1 MAAETEPAEVAA
13 TGGLAGEMEVEAYR
27 RLFPLAFLERHLRES
42 VRPDARRPAEA
53 RPTTVVLGAVSSAH
67 GSALVRLGDTAM
79 LASIKLEVMSPPA
92 ESPDEGS
99 VAVEFHMPPICSPL
113 VRPGRPAEA
122 APVISKALEGVL
134 MSSGML
140 NLKELCLISGK
151 ASWLAYLDIY
161 CLNSDGSLFDAAWIS
176 AVAAFTHLEIP
187 LVSVGDDGRVFT
199 VGGNE
204 GKTKFELVNREKRK
218 LALGDIP
225 FSLTCALHK
234 DSILADPTSEE
245 ESVIETS
252 VTVVVDSS
260 DRLVLIQ
267 KLGGSV
273 TSMATIK
280 ECISLAKERRRK
292 LRDILTDSV
301 EAMEV
306 DQTE

>member
-1 MAAETEPAEVAA
+1 MSAETDATAA
-13 TGGLAGEMEVEAYR
+13 GGLAGEMEVEAYR

-42 VRPDARRPAEA
+42 VRPDARRLAEA
-53 RPTTVVLGAVSSAH
+53 RPTTVALGAVSSAH

-79 LASIKLEVMSPPA
+79 LASIKLEVMSPSA
-92 ESPDEGS
+92 ETPDQGS

-122 APVISKALEGVL
+122 APVISKALEDVL

-151 ASWLAYLDIY
+151 ASWVAYLDVY
-161 CLNSDGSLFDAAWIS
+161 CLNADGSLFDAALIS
-176 AVAAFTHLEIP
+176 VVAAFTHLEIP

-204 GKTKFELVNREKRK
+204 GKSKYELVNREKRK
-218 LALGDIP
+218 LTLGDIP
-225 FSLTCALHK
+225 FPLTCALHK
-234 DSILADPTSEE
+234 DSILADPTAEE
-245 ESVIETS
+245 ESIIETS
-252 VTVVVDSS
+252 VTVVLDSS
-260 DRLVLIQ
+260 GRLVSIQ
-267 KLGGSV
+267 KPGGGV

-280 ECISLAKERRRK
+280 ACIGLAKERGQK
-292 LRDILTDSV
+292 LKEILTDSV

-306 DQTE
+306 DEAE

>member
-1 MAAETEPAEVAA
+1 MAAEMEATE

-42 VRPDARRPAEA
+42 VRPDARRTDEA
-53 RPTTVVLGAVSSAH
+53 RPITVALGAVSSAH

-79 LASIKLEVMSPPA
+79 LASIKLEVMSPSYEA
-92 ESPDEGS
+92 PDEGS
-99 VAVEFHMPPICSPL
+99 VAVEFHMPPICSPV
-113 VRPGRPAEA
+113 VRPGRPAEV
-122 APVISKALEGVL
+122 APVISKTLEDIL

-151 ASWLAYLDIY
+151 ASWLAYLDVY
-161 CLNSDGSLFDAAWIS
+161 CLNADGSLFDAALIS

-204 GKTKFELVNREKRK
+204 GKIKYEVVNREKRK
-218 LALGDIP
+218 ITVTNIP

-234 DSILADPTSEE
+234 DNILADPTAEE
-245 ESVIETS
+245 ESIIETS
-252 VTVVVDSS
+252 MTVVLDSS
-260 DRLVLIQ
+260 DQIVSIQ
-267 KLGGSV
+267 KFGGAV

-280 ECISLAKERRRK
+280 DCISLAKDRRK
-292 LRDILTDSV
+292 KLRGILSV

-306 DQTE
+306 DSHSSDSVN

>member
-1 MAAETEPAEVAA
+1 MATAA
-13 TGGLAGEMEVEAYR
+13 AASGLAGEMEVEAYR
-27 RLFPLAFLERHLRES
+27 RLFPLAFLERHLGQS
-42 VRPDARRPAEA
+42 IRPDARRLSQVRE
-53 RPTTVVLGAVSSAH
+53 TTVALGAVSTAH
-67 GSALVRLGDTAM
+67 GSALVRLGDTTMIA
-79 LASIKLEVMSPPA
+79 AVKLEVMSPTA

-99 VAVEFHMPPICSPL
+99 VVVEFHMPPICSPL
-113 VRPGRPAEA
+113 VRPGRPADA
-122 APVISKALEGVL
+122 APVISKALEDVL

-161 CLNSDGSLFDAAWIS
+161 CLNADGSLFDAALIS
-176 AVAAFTHLEIP
+176 AVAAFTHLETP

-204 GKTKFELVNREKRK
+204 GKTKFEFVNREKRK
-218 LALGDIP
+218 LTLGDIP

-234 DSILADPTSEE
+234 DIILADPTSEE
-245 ESVIETS
+245 ESIIETY

-260 DRLVLIQ
+260 DRIVSIQ

-273 TSMATIK
+273 ASMEAIK
-280 ECISLAKERRRK
+280 GCISLAKERRHQ
-292 LRDILTDSV
+292 LRDVLTNSV

>member
-1 MAAETEPAEVAA
+1 MAAEAQATA

-53 RPTTVVLGAVSSAH
+53 RPTTVALAAVSSAH

-79 LASIKLEVMSPPA
+79 LASIKLEVMSPSGEA
-92 ESPDEGS
+92 PDEGS
-99 VAVEFHMPPICSPL
+99 IAVEFHMPPICSPL
-113 VRPGRPAEA
+113 VRPGRPAEV
-122 APVISKALEGVL
+122 APVISKNLEDIL

-151 ASWLAYLDIY
+151 ASWLAYLDVY
-161 CLNSDGSLFDAAWIS
+161 CLNADGSLFDAALIS

-204 GKTKFELVNREKRK
+204 GKAKYELVNREKRK
-218 LALGDIP
+218 LTITNVP

-234 DSILADPTSEE
+234 DNVLADPTAEE
-245 ESVIETS
+245 ESIIETS
-252 VTVVVDSS
+252 VTIVLDSS
-260 DRLVLIQ
+260 DQIVSIQ
-267 KLGGSV
+267 KPGGAV
-273 TSMATIK
+273 TSMTTIK
-280 ECISLAKERRRK
+280 ECISLAKDRRRK
-292 LRDILTDSV
+292 LREILMDNV

-306 DQTE
+306 DQTD